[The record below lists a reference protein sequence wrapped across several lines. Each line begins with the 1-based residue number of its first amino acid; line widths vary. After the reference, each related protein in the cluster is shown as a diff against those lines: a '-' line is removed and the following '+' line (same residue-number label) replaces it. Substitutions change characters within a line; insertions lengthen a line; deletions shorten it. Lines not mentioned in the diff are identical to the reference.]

1 MAARLGICFAA
12 LLMELILNNLISPVV
27 LAFLLGAIAQ
37 WLKSDLEIPDAIYQG
52 ISIYLLFAI
61 GLKGGMAVAETPVAT
76 LVGPISITLLLGL
89 ITPVT
94 AFFLL
99 KNFARLDRIN
109 ASAAAAHY
117 GSVSAV
123 TFVAAMEAAGNSGLP
138 AEGFMPALVAVLEVP
153 GIIVALL
160 FARQAKSGGM
170 KAALHELVVGKSIF
184 LMIGGLVIGTL
195 CGPAKIA
202 TVAPFFIDPFK
213 GVLCLFLLELG
224 MVAARRIKDV
234 REAGWRLVA
243 VGCILPILHGI
254 LGTMAGIAVGLSA
267 GGAAVLGAM
276 AGSASYI
283 AAPAAVR
290 MALPKASPGIYL
302 TLALGITFPFNL
314 AVGIPCLLALAKY
327 LKATPI

>member
-1 MAARLGICFAA
+1 MD
-12 LLMELILNNLISPVV
+12 LLLQNLVSPIV
-27 LAFLLGAIAQ
+27 LAFLLGALAR
-37 WLKSDLEIPDAIYQG
+37 WVKSDLEIPDAIYQG

-61 GLKGGMAVAETPVAT
+61 GLKGGIAMAETPLDALVLPVGAT
-76 LVGPISITLLLGL
+76 ILLGV
-89 ITPVT
+89 ITPIT

-99 KNFARLDRIN
+99 KSFARLDRIN

-123 TFVAAMEAAGNSGLP
+123 TFVAAIDAAKSAGLP

-160 FARQAKSGGM
+160 FARQSRGGGI

-184 LMIGGLVIGTL
+184 LLLGGLAVGAL
-195 CGPAKIA
+195 CGPTKMESV
-202 TVAPFFIDPFK
+202 TPFFIDPFK

-224 MVAARRIKDV
+224 MVAAKRVRDV
-234 REAGWRLVA
+234 REAGWRLIVS
-243 VGCILPILHGI
+243 GCLLPLFHGL
-254 LGTMAGIAVGLSA
+254 LGTLVGHLVGLSP

-276 AGSASYI
+276 VGSASYI

-302 TLALGITFPFNL
+302 TLSLGITFPFNL
-314 AVGIPCLLALAKY
+314 GVGIPVFLAISKTLESV
-327 LKATPI
+327 LP